1 MNWKTNLGIL
11 TILAGFLSLSGCGI
25 YSFTGASIS
34 SDIKTIS
41 IHNFYNNAPLGPSN
55 MSALFTE
62 KIKDYYQ
69 QNTSLTLVDE
79 EGDLQLEG
87 AISNYTLSP
96 VAPSASQGSNQVD
109 FTSLTRITI
118 TVSATYVNTQ
128 NDEFDFDRNF
138 SFFVDFDQ
146 NSQDLASNEDEF
158 VDQIFEQIVLD
169 IFNSS
174 VANW

>member
-1 MNWKTNLGIL
+1 MNWRIRSLL
-11 TILAGFLSLSGCGI
+11 TISISFTAMLSSCGI

-34 SDIKTIS
+34 AEIKTIS
-41 IHNFYNNAPLGPSN
+41 IQTFYNNAPLGPSN
-55 MSALFTE
+55 MSVAFTE

-69 QNTSLTLVDE
+69 QNTSLTLVDD

-87 AISNYTLSP
+87 EIVNYTLNP
-96 VAPSASQGSNQVD
+96 VAPSASQNSNQDD

-118 TVSATYVNTQ
+118 TVSAAYVNTQ
-128 NDEFDFDRNF
+128 DDQFDFDRNF

-146 NSQDLASNEDEF
+146 NTTDLSSNEDGF
-158 VDQIFEQIVLD
+158 VDEIFDQIVVD

>member
-1 MNWKTNLGIL
+1 MNWRIKNTLLIL
-11 TILAGFLSLSGCGI
+11 TLFCLGFSSCGI

-34 SDIKTIS
+34 SDIKTMS
-41 IHNFYNNAPLGPSN
+41 IQTFYNNAPLGPSN
-55 MSALFTE
+55 MSAVFTE

-87 AISNYTLSP
+87 AIANYTLTP
-96 VAPSASQGSNQVD
+96 VAPSASQSSDQND

-118 TVSATYVNTQ
+118 TVTAAYVNIQ
-128 NDEFDFDRNF
+128 DDQYDFDRNF

-146 NSQDLASNEDEF
+146 NSTDLSSNEDDF
-158 VDQIFEQIVLD
+158 VDTIFDQIVLD

>member
-1 MNWKTNLGIL
+1 MSWRTKIRICVIFLLI
-11 TILAGFLSLSGCGI
+11 AGLSGCGI

-41 IHNFYNNAPLGPSN
+41 IQTFYNNSPLGPSN
-55 MSALFTE
+55 MSAVFTE

-69 QNTSLTLVDE
+69 QNTSLTLVDD

-96 VAPSASQGSNQVD
+96 VAPSSSQGSGQLD

-118 TVSATYVNTQ
+118 TVNAAYVNTQ
-128 NDEFDFDRNF
+128 DDQFDFDRSF

-146 NSQDLASNEDEF
+146 TTTDLASNEDIF
-158 VDQIFEQIVLD
+158 VDEIFDQIVLD

>member
-1 MNWKTNLGIL
+1 MNWRIRSLL
-11 TILAGFLSLSGCGI
+11 TISISFTVMLSSCGI

-34 SDIKTIS
+34 SEIKTIS
-41 IHNFYNNAPLGPSN
+41 IQTFYNNAPLGPSN
-55 MSALFTE
+55 MSVVFTE

-69 QNTSLTLVDE
+69 QNTSLTLVDD

-87 AISNYTLSP
+87 EIVNYTLNP
-96 VAPSASQGSNQVD
+96 VAPSASQSSNQVD

-118 TVSATYVNTQ
+118 TVSTAYVNTQ
-128 NDEFDFDRNF
+128 DDQFDFDRNF
-138 SFFVDFDQ
+138 SFFIDFDQ
-146 NSQDLASNEDEF
+146 NTTDLSSNEDGF
-158 VDQIFEQIVLD
+158 VDEIFEQIVVD

>member
-1 MNWKTNLGIL
+1 MNWKIRSVIFQIGVL
-11 TILAGFLSLSGCGI
+11 GFLSSCGV

-34 SDIKTIS
+34 ADVKTIS
-41 IHNFYNNAPLGPSN
+41 IQNFYNNASLGPST
-55 MSALFTE
+55 MSTVFTE

-69 QNTSLTLVDE
+69 QNTSLTLVDD

-87 AISNYTLSP
+87 AIVDYRLTP
-96 VAPSASQGSNQVD
+96 VAPSAAQGNNVD
-109 FTSLTRITI
+109 FSSLPRLTI
-118 TVSATYVNTQ
+118 TVSAAYINTQ
-128 NDEFDFDRNF
+128 DDQYDFDRNF

-146 NSQDLASNEDEF
+146 NTSDLAANEDDFLDE
-158 VDQIFEQIVLD
+158 IFEQIVLD